1 MARRLLDR
9 NRARESRR
17 QVRLLDRLTRQF
29 RGRIERELI
38 AAMSDMVERWE
49 LTREVMMPRGF
60 AERLEATY
68 RQMTLAAVL
77 AFGGRILDQGKA
89 AGLVLER
96 KEDFSQT
103 MNRLALQYVQQEAI
117 RRRIQGVTETTR
129 RQIIGALDRG
139 YQDGI
144 GTAEIAR
151 NVRGV
156 VAGLARFRAEAIAR
170 TETHGAANYGS
181 DSAAKLTGLPLK
193 REWLAAQDERT
204 RESHAAADGQIVGP
218 EDAFTV
224 GSSWLMYPGDP
235 SGPPEEVVNC
245 RCVLGYIVDDGIDD
259 LPAEQ
264 GLTEAPPPAPQFA
277 YETATMPN
285 TSAEADAFIKAAG
298 IALNTR
304 LDGMK
309 IMAMQSSLRAAM
321 EVTERFD
328 LQPLTGIG
336 PSTRFGLRPIKNAL
350 AAVVQTRMF
359 DKGVARKVSILHLP
373 VKFGD
378 VKEYERNRTSAIKSA
393 PIYRKQAVDE
403 LQKLEAS
410 GKADP
415 RVLSAFAKLGQDE
428 YSWTYDALLDP
439 SEHGRVT
446 IYHEYGHVLHLIDK
460 TAGAEINDFLAREKP
475 RAAGWQYLVSKY
487 GGTNDKEY
495 IAETFSIY
503 MHAPKSQW
511 YRIHPDLLKIYQ
523 KLDKRK

>member
-38 AAMSDMVERWE
+38 AAMGDMVERWE

-68 RQMTLAAVL
+68 RQMTLAAVS
-77 AFGGRILDQGKA
+77 AFGGRILEQGKS
-89 AGLVLER
+89 AGLMLER

-129 RQIIGALDRG
+129 RQIIGAVDRG

-224 GSSWLMYPGDP
+224 GGSTLMYPGDP
-235 SGPPEEVVNC
+235 SGLPEEVVNC

-259 LPAEQ
+259 LPADA
-264 GLTEAPPPAPQFA
+264 GLTEATAPQPN
-277 YETATMPN
+277 YETARMPG
-285 TSAEADAFIKAAG
+285 TVEEAAKLIVSAG
-298 IALNTR
+298 IAASSR
-304 LDGMK
+304 LEGMK
-309 IMAMQSSLRAAM
+309 IGPMQGALRAAW
-321 EVTERFD
+321 EVTERFGLD
-328 LQPLTGIG
+328 PITGVG
-336 PSTRFGLRPIKNAL
+336 PATRFGLRQVKGANAAILTGRRLQSGAFVPFTYLHLPTKFGNVKEYQRQNAL
-350 AAVVQTRMF
+350 ALASAPKYEAAMR
-359 DKGVARKVSILHLP
+359 ANL
-373 VKFGD
+373 VKFAATHDPEVRIRAEKMPPG
-378 VKEYERNRTSAIKSA
+378 TFGWSLSSMIGAS
-393 PIYRKQAVDE
+393 KQA
-403 LQKLEAS
+403 QN
-410 GKADP
+410 
-415 RVLSAFAKLGQDE
+415 
-428 YSWTYDALLDP
+428 
-439 SEHGRVT
+439 
-446 IYHEYGHVLHLIDK
+446 IMYHEYGHVLHLVDK
-460 TAGAEINDFLAREKP
+460 SIGAEINAFLRESDPLRKGWPNLLSEYAR
-475 RAAGWQYLVSKY
+475 
-487 GGTNDKEY
+487 TNGKEY
-495 IAETFSIY
+495 VAEAFALY
-503 MHAPKSQW
+503 MNAHPSEH
-511 YRIHPDLLKIYQ
+511 YRIHPKLLAIFK
-523 KLDKRK
+523 KADRKK